1 LAYSH
6 AIVEEL
12 AGFGA
17 RVHTCSRNAA
27 ELEDSRRR
35 WEEKNMRV
43 TVSVCDVSV
52 RAEREKLMETVKE
65 TFDGKLDILV
75 SFCQINTFTLQLSC
89 SPSDVRSIPS
99 LIGKNVKTTDASVHN
114 FLSVL
119 LHAGEQCGAIVYQGG
134 CGMHR
139 R

>member
-1 LAYSH
+1 MAAAGGSRREERWSLAGATALVTGGSKGIGH

-27 ELEDSRRR
+27 ELEESRRR
-35 WEEKNMRV
+35 WAEKGLAV

-52 RAEREKLMETVKE
+52 RADRESLMDTVRE

-75 SFCQINTFTLQLSC
+75 
-89 SPSDVRSIPS
+89 RS
-99 LIGKNVKTTDASVHN
+99 TAAS
-114 FLSVL
+114 LSVL
-119 LHAGEQCGAIVYQGG
+119 SSRSLA
-134 CGMHR
+134 MP
-139 R
+139 

>member
-75 SFCQINTFTLQLSC
+75 SFCQTIIVTLHLSC
-89 SPSDVRSIPS
+89 SVSDVRSVPRLHI
-99 LIGKNVKTTDASVHN
+99 N
-114 FLSVL
+114 FS
-119 LHAGEQCGAIVYQGG
+119 QY
-134 CGMHR
+134 
-139 R
+139 